1 MHGFEEDAREIGL
14 VRRST
19 YQCVEL
25 AGVEGLLLLG
35 DGLGV
40 ELGEGVGCAAE
51 GGVERAVGLVQARSR
66 LRLALSRHRR
76 LAAAAK
82 REPRLGWEAGLGHCV
97 WRGPRSLLGAGTRAV
112 LVH

>member
-1 MHGFEEDAREIGL
+1 MVEL
-14 VRRST
+14 V
-19 YQCVEL
+19 QCVEL

-51 GGVERAVGLVQARSR
+51 GGVERAVGLVQARR
-66 LRLALSRHRR
+66 HLRLALPRHRR

-82 REPRLGWEAGLGHCV
+82 QEPRLGWEAGA
-97 WRGPRSLLGAGTRAV
+97 AGGWPGSGVEIGRAHV
-112 LVH
+112 

>member
-1 MHGFEEDAREIGL
+1 MRT
-14 VRRST
+14 T

-51 GGVERAVGLVQARSR
+51 GGVERAVGLVQARR
-66 LRLALSRHRR
+66 HLRLALPRHRR

-82 REPRLGWEAGLGHCV
+82 QEPRLGWEAGAAGV
-97 WRGPRSLLGAGTRAV
+97 GPLFTARCRPGAGKELTGSYRV
-112 LVH
+112 